1 MTVAAA
7 RAEMELHHKI
17 LRESAEFSK
26 AINVREETIRTF
38 TKYKNRNKE
47 DRRMLDDE
55 KRVINNNLKEVGL

>member
-26 AINVREETIRTF
+26 AINM
-38 TKYKNRNKE
+38 Y
-47 DRRMLDDE
+47 MY
-55 KRVINNNLKEVGL
+55 GLRLQ